1 MNNQPFSQT
10 GQVVVGLN
18 PISVTEA
25 VDNVKK
31 NGEEVSSAVIRNFFV
46 HDMQKNFPNVRIAVD
61 M

>member
-10 GQVVVGLN
+10 GQGVVGLN

-31 NGEEVSSAVIRNFFV
+31 NGEEVSSAMIRNFFV
-46 HDMQKNFPNVRIAVD
+46 NDIQGNFPNVRIAVD

>member
-10 GQVVVGLN
+10 GQVVGCLN

-31 NGEEVSSAVIRNFFV
+31 NGEEVSSAMIRNFFV
-46 HDMQKNFPNVRIAVD
+46 NDIQGNFPNVRIAVD